1 MQNLLYS
8 ITTLNQIL
16 HVIRKKRE
24 KLFFHAYCNLKYDLV
39 LEQDCLNCSQKAVS
53 RLKPV
58 QWTEKFFG
66 LLNFQFSS
74 QNMYRIESCIPAVSG
89 SQPLYY
95 IHISFHKNLPMAST
109 LDYLII
115 AQYGISAQGRVFFQK

>member
-8 ITTLNQIL
+8 ITTLNQNL
-16 HVIRKKRE
+16 HVIREKKRE

-53 RLKPV
+53 RLKPM
-58 QWTEKFFG
+58 QWTEKLVG

-74 QNMYRIESCIPAVSG
+74 QNMFRFENCIPAVSG
-89 SQPLYY
+89 SQALYY
-95 IHISFHKNLPMAST
+95 IVAFTKICPWQVLWT
-109 LDYLII
+109 I
-115 AQYGISAQGRVFFQK
+115 